1 MRKNSVAVLA
11 FDGISPF
18 HLSVPC
24 LVFGE
29 DRREAGIPAFDL
41 RLCAHERGPLRSL
54 AGLRLSVPY
63 GLEGLRGAETVIV
76 PSWRE
81 PAEPPKQAVLDAL
94 REAHAQGAHI
104 VGLCLG
110 AFVLADAGLLDGR
123 AATTHW
129 HYADLFRQRFPSVRL
144 DPDVLY
150 VEDGRLL
157 TSAGTAAGI
166 DACLHLVR
174 RNVGAEVATRLARRI
189 VVPPHRQG
197 NQAQYIERPLQEER
211 RKDRIG
217 EAMAWAMRR
226 LHEPLDL
233 DTLAA
238 RAAMSRRHF
247 TRRFRETNGI
257 SVARWL
263 AEQRLAKAQR
273 LLETTDRPLE
283 RIASDAGY
291 GSLPSLR
298 QHFIESLAT
307 TPARYRR
314 EFRGGA

>member
-1 MRKNSVAVLA
+1 MRRNSVAVLA

-29 DRREAGIPAFDL
+29 DRRDAGIPAFDL
-41 RLCAHERGPLRSL
+41 RLCAHERGLLRSA
-54 AGLRLSVPY
+54 AGLRLRVPH

-76 PSWRE
+76 PSWHD
-81 PAEPPKQAVLDAL
+81 PSVPPKPAVIDAL
-94 REAHAQGAHI
+94 RAAHARGARI

-110 AFVLADAGLLDGR
+110 AFALADAGLLDGR
-123 AATTHW
+123 RATTHW
-129 HYADLFRQRFPSVRL
+129 HHAELFRQRFPGVRL

-150 VEDGRLL
+150 VEDGRTL

-174 RNVGAEVATRLARRI
+174 DLAGAEAATRLARRL

-197 NQAQYIERPLQEER
+197 GQAQYIERPLQEER

-217 EAMAWAMRR
+217 EAMAWARRR
-226 LHEPLDL
+226 LHETLDV
-233 DTLAA
+233 DALAD

-247 TRRFRETNGI
+247 TRRFREANGT

-263 AEQRLAKAQR
+263 AAQRLALAQR

-283 RIASDAGY
+283 RIATDAGY
-291 GSLPSLR
+291 GSLPALR
-298 QHFIESLAT
+298 QQFLENLAT